1 MKLFRQGDIYLAPVE
16 KLPPDAVER
25 ASRVLVHGEITGHSH
40 RLEEGASVEVYQ
52 AGELLFVRVIERPA
66 RVVHEEHGAI
76 VLPPGLYKVWR
87 QREYLPRSFR
97 LVAD

>member
-1 MKLFRQGDIYLAPVE
+1 MKLFRQGDIYIAAVD
-16 KLPPDAVER
+16 KLPANAVER

-40 RLEEGASVEVYQ
+40 RLEDGALAQVYEADEVLY
-52 AGELLFVRVIERPA
+52 VRVAEVA

-76 VLPPGLYKVWR
+76 ALEPGIYKVWR